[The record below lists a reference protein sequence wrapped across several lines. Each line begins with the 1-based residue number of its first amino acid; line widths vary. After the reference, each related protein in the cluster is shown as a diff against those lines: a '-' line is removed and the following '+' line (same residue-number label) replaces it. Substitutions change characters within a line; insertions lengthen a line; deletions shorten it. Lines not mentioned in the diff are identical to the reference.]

1 MFDSIGWGEIF
12 VIILA
17 GLIIIGPER
26 LPGVIMDVRA
36 AIFAA
41 RRAINDAKN
50 ELYGEEF
57 DEFRKPM
64 STVTEYAAMGPKR
77 AIAKVLFDEEGD
89 YLDQLDPRRMMD
101 GDPVVG
107 RNATSSA
114 QGSSRVSQEPPP
126 SRANH
131 AGNADYANQTGGIN
145 QTGSYNQ
152 QGQAGNPTQPAPKR
166 RRRQPGMGA
175 TSPQDTPPAPSSGG
189 GFSWTDV
196 T

>member
-12 VIILA
+12 VVILA

-41 RRAINDAKN
+41 RRAINNAKE

-77 AIAKVLFDEEGD
+77 AIAKVLFDEDGN
-89 YLDQLDPRRMMD
+89 YLDQFDPRQMME
-101 GDPVVG
+101 GDPAVG
-107 RNATSSA
+107 RNAAGSAGSAPGSAPGSASRGAPQPGRGGSPTQSA
-114 QGSSRVSQEPPP
+114 QRDYNSQRGYNSQHDQQNPP
-126 SRANH
+126 SQS
-131 AGNADYANQTGGIN
+131 G
-145 QTGSYNQ
+145 
-152 QGQAGNPTQPAPKR
+152 
-166 RRRQPGMGA
+166 
-175 TSPQDTPPAPSSGG
+175 GG
-189 GFSWTDV
+189 GFSWADV